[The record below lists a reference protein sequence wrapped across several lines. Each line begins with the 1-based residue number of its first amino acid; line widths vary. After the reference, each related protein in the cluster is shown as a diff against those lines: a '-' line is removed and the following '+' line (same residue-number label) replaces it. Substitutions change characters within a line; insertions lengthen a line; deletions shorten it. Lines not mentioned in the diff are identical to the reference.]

1 MQNRFGLKDF
11 FLFALVTLFGVL
23 VILRTTQA
31 DRAWELAQK
40 MMAKVGNLE
49 AQLGR
54 VESKIDSGVR
64 LADGQVVLAS
74 GGGANLSAGIPET
87 GGGGRAGARDESWA
101 RPGVPIQWQPDRSP
115 STDPRLK
122 SNFREGGEY
131 TEIYEAQT
139 KVLTPSIS
147 TDVYSRR
154 MQELVLEA
162 LADLDPVTLKRRGLL
177 AEAWQVDPNGLWL
190 RARLRP
196 GVRFS
201 DGVPLTAE
209 DIRWT
214 FHEFLMNEQIDA
226 ERDRSVMR
234 DSIKKVTAIDDRT
247 VEFEFFERL
256 FLNVD
261 NALSMFVLPKHILSK
276 LSPAQINQS
285 TGLMFGSGPFKM
297 KDFSVERQW
306 THPAD
311 VVLERNEQYWG
322 VKPPLARL
330 RFQAISE
337 EIARLNAFAKG
348 DADMI
353 TPSAPQF
360 DAKKNDPSW
369 KDRAQF
375 LEWVNMR
382 SGYSFI
388 AWNCGERNGKLT
400 PFHDKRVRI
409 AMTHAL
415 DREKMIRDIWK
426 GYGVVAKGNMNPDA
440 PGAAK
445 DIQPYPYDLKR
456 AKELFKEAG
465 WEDRDGN
472 GVMEDANGTEFAF
485 EYSYSGGSEIA
496 ERIAKF
502 AKDSYQAVG
511 IRVTLRQADWSV
523 YQDYMKK
530 RDFDSI
536 TLGWGA
542 NGPESDPKQIYHSDS
557 IKNQGDNFAQW
568 NCPEADRLID
578 EGRREMDFDKRQ
590 KIWAQLERV
599 LHAEQPYTYIR
610 VPPWLRFASTRTQNV
625 VPYPKGLQ
633 IDEFF
638 IGGGAVS
645 AAPGTN

>member
-11 FLFALVTLFGVL
+11 FLFALVIAFGVI
-23 VILRTTQA
+23 VILRTDQA
-31 DRAWELAQK
+31 DRAWEKSEQMLTK
-40 MMAKVGNLE
+40 ISNLE
-49 AQLGR
+49 AQVGR
-54 VESKIDSGVR
+54 VESKLDSGAGWIR
-64 LADGQVVLAS
+64 S
-74 GGGANLSAGIPET
+74 PGGA
-87 GGGGRAGARDESWA
+87 GGSEEGSVAQEVKPQGSDNAAKDESWA
-101 RPGVPIQWQPDRSP
+101 RAGVPIAWQPARQL
-115 STDPRLK
+115 TNDPRGK
-122 SNFREGGEY
+122 TGFKQGGEF

-177 AEAWQVDPNGLWL
+177 AEAWQVDPEGLWL

-201 DGVPLTAE
+201 DGTPLTTE
-209 DIRWT
+209 DIRWS
-214 FHEFLMNEQIDA
+214 FHDYIMNEQIDA

-234 DSIKKVTAIDDRT
+234 DSINEVKVIDART
-247 VEFEFFERL
+247 VEFTFKERL

-285 TGLMFGSGPFKM
+285 TGLMVGSGPFKM
-297 KDFSVERQW
+297 KDFSIERQW
-306 THPAD
+306 TQPAD

-322 VKPPLARL
+322 PKPALAAIRI
-330 RFQAISE
+330 QAITE
-337 EIARLNAFAKG
+337 EIGRLNAFAKG

-360 DAKKNDPSW
+360 EAKKKEPEW
-369 KDRAQF
+369 AERANF
-375 LEWVNMR
+375 LNWVNMR

-400 PFHDKRVRI
+400 PFHDQRVRI
-409 AMTHAL
+409 GMTHAL

-426 GYGVVAKGNMNPDA
+426 GYGVVAKGNMNPDS

-445 DIQPYPYDLKR
+445 EIKPYPYDVAR
-456 AKELFKEAG
+456 AKALFKEAG
-465 WEDRDGN
+465 WEDRDN
-472 GVMEDANGTEFAF
+472 NNVLEDKNGTEFAF
-485 EYSYSGGSEIA
+485 EFSYSGGSEIA

-502 AKDSYQAVG
+502 VKDAYQAVG
-511 IRVTLRQADWSV
+511 IKVTLKQSEWSV
-523 YQDYMKK
+523 YQDLMKK
-530 RDFDSI
+530 RDFDAI

-542 NGPESDPKQIYHSDS
+542 NGPESDPRQIYHSES

-568 NCPEADRLID
+568 KSPAADKLIED
-578 EGRREMDFDKRQ
+578 GRREMDFDKRQ
-590 KIWAQLERV
+590 LVWAGLERV
-599 LHAEQPYTYIR
+599 LHAEQPYTYVR
-610 VPPWLRFASTRTQNV
+610 VPPWLRFASKRAGNV
-625 VPYPKGLQ
+625 VTYPKGMQL
-633 IDEFF
+633 DEFF
-638 IGGGAVS
+638 IGGGTVQAN
-645 AAPGTN
+645 PGAN